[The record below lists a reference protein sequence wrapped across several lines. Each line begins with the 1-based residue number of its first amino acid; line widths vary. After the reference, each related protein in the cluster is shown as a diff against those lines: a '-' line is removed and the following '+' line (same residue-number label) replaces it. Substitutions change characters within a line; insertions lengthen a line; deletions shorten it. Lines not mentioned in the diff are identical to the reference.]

1 MIETERK
8 SPAPG
13 STFRR
18 PFARRLLAGTAVAAL
33 LVGGAFAGGQY
44 LSPQPARADTATTS
58 TGASGSQV
66 MQPDFAD
73 LAQKVTPAV
82 VSIRVREDASPI
94 ANSAETFNGTLPDL
108 GDLPPQL
115 RQFFQDMPNMQSP
128 QQQGQQIALGSGFF
142 ISSDGY
148 VVTNNHV
155 VDHAKDFTV
164 TTQDGNEYHAKLI
177 GKDSKTDLA
186 LIKVTADKSFPFVK
200 FASEP
205 VRVGQ
210 WIMAVGNP
218 FGLGGTVT
226 AGIVSA
232 TGREIGSGPY
242 DNYIQIDAPVNKGN
256 SGGPTF
262 DMNGNVIGINTA
274 IYSPS
279 GGSVGVAF
287 DIPAT
292 TAQNVI
298 ASLKDHG
305 EVVRGWLGVQIQRVT
320 PQLADSVKLDKAQG
334 ALVTEPQHDSPAAK
348 AGIKAGD
355 TILAV
360 NGDYVK
366 DPTDLATKIAGYA
379 PGTSVTLSVWRDGE
393 KQDVKVDLGT
403 IPGSKQQASAD
414 SNAQPTS
421 LSGLGLSLAP
431 SEDGHGVVVAKI
443 DPNGTAADSGLSP
456 GDEIVA
462 VGGTKVTTPD
472 EVEHQVAAARN
483 DGRKAVRMLVQSGD
497 TTRYIGLSFA
507 AS

>member
-1 MIETERK
+1 MIDTGRN

-13 STFRR
+13 QTPQR
-18 PFARRLLAGTAVAAL
+18 PLMGRLLAGTAVAAL
-33 LVGGAFAGGQY
+33 LLGGAFAGGQY
-44 LSPQPARADTATTS
+44 LSPQAARADTPVAS
-58 TGASGSQV
+58 VNPTG
-66 MQPDFAD
+66 QPDFAD

-94 ANSAETFNGTLPDL
+94 ANSAETYNGTLPDL
-108 GDLPPQL
+108 NQLPPQL
-115 RQFFQDMPNMQSP
+115 RQFFQNMPNMQTP
-128 QQQGQQIALGSGFF
+128 QQQGQEIALGSGFF
-142 ISSDGY
+142 VSGDGY
-148 VVTNNHV
+148 IVTNNHV
-155 VDHAKDFTV
+155 VDNARDFTV

-200 FASEP
+200 FATGP

-242 DNYIQIDAPVNKGN
+242 DNYIQIDAPVNRGN

-262 DMNGNVIGINTA
+262 DLNGDVVGINTA

-287 DIPAT
+287 DIPAA
-292 TAQNVI
+292 TAENVI
-298 ASLKDHG
+298 TALKDHG
-305 EVVRGWLGVQIQRVT
+305 QVVRGWLGVEIQPVT
-320 PQLADSVKLDKAQG
+320 PQLAESVQLDKPQG
-334 ALVTEPQHDSPAAK
+334 ALVTQPQDNSPAAK
-348 AGIKAGD
+348 AGIVAGD

-360 NGDYVK
+360 NGDSVK
-366 DPTDLATKIAGYA
+366 DPTDLATKIANYA
-379 PGTSVTLSVWRDGE
+379 PGTSVTLSVWRNGQKE
-393 KQDVKVDLGT
+393 DVKVDLGT
-403 IPGSKQQASAD
+403 MPGAKQQAAAETT
-414 SNAQPTS
+414 AQPTA

-431 SEDGHGVVVAKI
+431 SQDGQGVIVAKI
-443 DPNGTAADSGLSP
+443 DPNGTAADSGLTA

-462 VGGTKVTTPD
+462 VGGTKVTTPA
-472 EVEHQVAAARN
+472 EVEHQVTVARN
-483 DGRKAVRMLVQSGD
+483 DGHKAVRLRVQSGD
-497 TTRYIGLSFA
+497 QTRYVGLSFA

>member
-1 MIETERK
+1 VT
-8 SPAPG
+8 
-13 STFRR
+13 
-18 PFARRLLAGTAVAAL
+18 RLLAGTAVAAL
-33 LVGGAFAGGQY
+33 IVGGAFAGGQY
-44 LSPQPARADTATTS
+44 LSPQAARADTAMTSAGTTS
-58 TGASGSQV
+58 GNQAI
-66 MQPDFAD
+66 QPNFAD
-73 LAQKVTPAV
+73 LAQKTTPAV
-82 VSIRVREDASPI
+82 VSIRVREDSSPI

-108 GDLPPQL
+108 NQLPPQL
-115 RQFFQDMPNMQSP
+115 RQFFQNMPNAP
-128 QQQGQQIALGSGFF
+128 APHQGQEFALGSGFF
-142 ISSDGY
+142 ISADGY

-155 VDHAKDFTV
+155 VDNAKDFTV
-164 TTQDGNEYHAKLI
+164 TTQDGSEYHAKLI
-177 GKDSKTDLA
+177 GKDAKTDLA

-200 FASEP
+200 FASDP

-262 DMNGNVIGINTA
+262 DLNGNVIGINTA

-298 ASLKDHG
+298 TALKDHG
-305 EVVRGWLGVQIQRVT
+305 TVVRGWLGVEIQPVT
-320 PQLADSVKLDKAQG
+320 QQLAESVQLDKAQG
-334 ALVTEPQHDSPAAK
+334 ALVTQPQDDSPAAK
-348 AGIKAGD
+348 AGLKAGD

-360 NGDYVK
+360 NGDSVK
-366 DPTDLATKIAGYA
+366 DPTDLATKIASYA
-379 PGTSVTLSVWRDGE
+379 PGTSVTLNVWRNGQKEDL
-393 KQDVKVDLGT
+393 KVDLGT
-403 IPGSKQQASAD
+403 MPGAKQQASAET
-414 SNAQPTS
+414 NAEPTA

-431 SEDGHGVVVAKI
+431 SQDGNGVVVAKI
-443 DPNGTAADSGLSP
+443 DPNGTAADSGLNT

-462 VGGTKVTTPD
+462 VNSTKVTTPA
-472 EVEHQVAAARN
+472 EVEHQVSVARN
-483 DGRKAVRMLVQSGD
+483 DGRKAVRLRVQSGD
-497 TTRYIGLSFA
+497 QTRFVGLSFA